1 MPQTPEQIAGK
12 LKQSKGETDQQ
23 WGSLSER
30 EQLKIKQ
37 KRASLVEKMRKKA
50 GHDPEDTPTAE

>member
-12 LKQSKGETDQQ
+12 LKQVKGEVNKQ

-30 EQLKIKQ
+30 ELLKVKQ
-37 KRASLVEKMRKKA
+37 MRASLVEKMRKKS
-50 GHDPEDTPTAE
+50 GHDPEDTPPTE

>member
-12 LKQSKGETDQQ
+12 LKQVKGEVNKQ

-37 KRASLVEKMRKKA
+37 KRASLVEKMRKQS
-50 GHDPEDTPTAE
+50 GQEPEDTTSTE